1 MSDISQN
8 STHNIDMM
16 TLAFLTNPFSKA
28 KLDSLNL
35 HHKEDSTRRK
45 ELRSDIRFYRRRLFN
60 VVKCLINN
68 KDIPSEVSTASLQAW
83 NILAR
88 HLIDDFRVLDTHD
101 TIQQELKDVSLND
114 LSNISSCS
122 ARDSQL
128 VLDRANKEIM
138 ATKTIPVTLDK
149 FVIKKP
155 MKQPYPWCSN
165 RENIKIPETIV
176 NLSKEELRTKGVKRK
191 EKRKENVTSEYE
203 KKNEEHDKKQT
214 AEQAKR
220 GQTKSKSSEKD

>member
-1 MSDISQN
+1 MSDISLN
-8 STHNIDMM
+8 SSSSIDMM

-35 HHKEDSTRRK
+35 HHTEDIKRRK

-68 KDIPSEVSTASLQAW
+68 KDIPSEVTASSIQAW
-83 NILAR
+83 NVLAKN
-88 HLIDDFRVLDTHD
+88 LIDDFRVLDTHD
-101 TIQQELKDVSLND
+101 TIQQELIDVSLNT
-114 LSNISSCS
+114 LSNVGSCS
-122 ARDSQL
+122 ARESQS
-128 VLDRANKEIM
+128 VIDRANKEIM
-138 ATKTIPVTLDK
+138 ATKTIPVTLDN

-155 MKQPYPWCSN
+155 TKQPYPWCANSQ
-165 RENIKIPETIV
+165 NIKIPETIV

-203 KKNEEHDKKQT
+203 KKDEENNKKHT
-214 AEQAKR
+214 PK
-220 GQTKSKSSEKD
+220 

>member
-16 TLAFLTNPFSKA
+16 TLAFLTNSCSKA
-28 KLDSLNL
+28 KLDSLYL
-35 HHKEDSTRRK
+35 HNKEDVHRRK
-45 ELRSDIRFYRRRLFN
+45 ELRSDIRFYRKRLFN

-68 KDIPSEVSTASLQAW
+68 KDIPSEVTDRSQQAW

-114 LSNISSCS
+114 MSNVSLCS
-122 ARDSQL
+122 ARESQY
-128 VLDRANKEIM
+128 VLERANKEMM

-155 MKQPYPWCSN
+155 MKQPYPWSSYK
-165 RENIKIPETIV
+165 ENIKIPETIV
-176 NLSKEELRTKGVKRK
+176 NLSKEELRTKGVKQK
-191 EKRKENVTSEYE
+191 VKRKENISSEYE
-203 KKNEEHDKKQT
+203 TKNEE
-214 AEQAKR
+214 
-220 GQTKSKSSEKD
+220 GNEK